1 MNILKRLKHLNPI
14 SHSLHL
20 AGVGTTVASVMGSY
34 QYVLVETQD
43 QMMSAAFAAGLAIC
57 IYSGWEFA
65 FNASRLSRRLIA
77 AAIALSAAGISGYT
91 VYQHNQYVAQQAA
104 DAAYQAQQTKADS
117 ANNAQRQTLL
127 EQKTALQNTID
138 DLRRQTAADQKQME
152 TLDGKNKEWQAAQIR
167 KLITE
172 RNAKIDA
179 YNQQQNALI
188 TQINKL
194 SEPIKIQTKPLGF
207 NLASLIRAGMFEIMT
222 VLCLLFASW
231 TRQEKQSSEAQ
242 QVATLESVTY
252 RANAALASLE
262 LALNQANDAK
272 QATLAELNQ
281 YSQTLVAQ
289 TQQQLE
295 QGAHTVHEATAK
307 LIDIKKAAISNLA
320 NYAERLQASV
330 EHADQLQK
338 TLSQTTSSAVAA
350 YENLETAA
358 SNLNETAQKA
368 NELRLTLAD
377 LNQHSEQKCSALA
390 NIMHAANDTE
400 SKLDNSHAS
409 AIRTLN
415 HLHMQIETAKNCKS
429 SFAHANQ
436 IMQMEE
442 GEQNQK
448 ISKPDLIL
456 ALKNRLIP
464 TNDRNRLPVD
474 YLKSKTGLGK
484 PTILQVLDECEKLG
498 ILTNT
503 GNGYTYADEAS
514 VSSIQTMPAN
524 VVSLRSK

>member
-1 MNILKRLKHLNPI
+1 MNLLKRLKHLNPI

-34 QYVLVETQD
+34 QYLLVETQD

-65 FNASRLSRRLIA
+65 FNASRPSRRLIA

-104 DAAYQAQQTKADS
+104 DAAYQAQQTQADN
-117 ANNAQRQTLL
+117 ANNAQRQTLV

-138 DLRRQTAADQKQME
+138 DLRKQNLNDQRQMDNI
-152 TLDGKNKEWQAAQIR
+152 DGKNKEWQAAQIR

-194 SEPIKIQTKPLGF
+194 SEPIKIQTKPIGF

-242 QVATLESVTY
+242 QVETLESVTY
-252 RANAALASLE
+252 RANAALAS
-262 LALNQANDAK
+262 
-272 QATLAELNQ
+272 LAELNQ

-295 QGAHTVHEATAK
+295 QGAHTVNAATAK
-307 LIDIKKAAISNLA
+307 LIDIK
-320 NYAERLQASV
+320 QASV
-330 EHADQLQK
+330 EHADQLHLAL
-338 TLSQTTSSAVAA
+338 TNANTDAV
-350 YENLETAA
+350 
-358 SNLNETAQKA
+358 SNLQNMENTMLAMQQSAQKA
-368 NELRLTLAD
+368 NQTIAQLN
-377 LNQHSEQKCSALA
+377 LNQNQTTQLLNDLTAL
-390 NIMHAANDTE
+390 IQSANDTE

-409 AIRTLN
+409 AIRTLS
-415 HLHMQIETAKNCKS
+415 HLHLQIETAKNCKS
-429 SFAHANQ
+429 SFAPANQ

-442 GEQNQK
+442 GEPNQK

-464 TNDRNRLPVD
+464 TNERNRLPVD

-484 PTILQVLDECEKLG
+484 PTIMQVLDECEKLG